1 MSTPKIRRGD
11 TVVIITGKDRGK
23 RGKVLQ
29 VLAETQRILVEGL
42 NLAVD
47 HVRPRR
53 DRQKGQRVQVPKSLH
68 ISNVMLV
75 DPKSDKPTRVGRTVT
90 DGTKQRIARRS
101 GAVLS

>member
-1 MSTPKIRRGD
+1 MSIPKIRRGD
-11 TVVIITGKDRGK
+11 TVQIVTGKDRGK

-29 VLAETQRILVEGL
+29 VLGEKQRVLVEGL

-53 DRQKGQRVQVPKSLH
+53 ERQKGQRVQVPKSLH

-75 DPKSDKPTRVGRTVT
+75 DPKSDKPTRVGSTVT
-90 DGTKQRIARRS
+90 DGTKQRIARPS
-101 GAVLS
+101 GTVLS